1 MLKMTDVSKV
11 YPGGSVALQNVDIH
25 IEPGEFVFVV
35 GPSGAGK
42 STFTKCCS
50 VRFCRPRAA
59 FLLMAWIFYR

>member
-11 YPGGSVALQNVDIH
+11 YPVGLFALQNVDIH

-42 STFTKCCS
+42 STFIKMLFREVLPTTGQH
-50 VRFCRPRAA
+50 FC
-59 FLLMAWIFYR
+59 